1 MLTLVIFLVVLA
13 LLVIVH
19 EFGHFVTARKA
30 GMKVFEFGFGFPPK
44 LFSKK
49 NGETEYSFNLLWADL

>member
-30 GMKVFEFGFGFPPK
+30 GIKCLNLVW
-44 LFSKK
+44 FSTK
-49 NGETEYSFNLLWADL
+49 GV